1 MSGGELPGRRSGAAQ
16 RLWWLVARGL
26 VAGFCRT
33 FWRVTV
39 VGKDNVPAGP
49 FVLAPVHRSYVDTM
63 FCGCVT
69 RRRLRFM
76 SKDSLWKYGWSGRFV
91 ESLGGFPVHRGMPDR
106 EALRMCE
113 AALSAG
119 DPVVIYPEGERKAG
133 PSVQPLRPG
142 AVFVAARTKV
152 PILPVGIGGSEWAM
166 PKGARFLHPVKVVI
180 VVGEPID
187 PPSPGAGGR
196 VPRRQV
202 AEGTEALH
210 AELQRLFDQALA
222 RAGRRYDGGSAG
234 AAATL
239 TGGGLG

>member
-1 MSGGELPGRRSGAAQ
+1 MSDRQVTALRSGRGQ
-16 RLWWLVARGL
+16 LLWWVVARGI
-26 VAGFCRT
+26 VAGFCRL

-63 FCGCVT
+63 LCGCVT
-69 RRRLRFM
+69 RRRLRYM
-76 SKDSLWKYGWSGRFV
+76 AKDSLWKYRWSGRFV

-106 EALRMCE
+106 EALRLCE
-113 AALSAG
+113 AALAAG

-133 PSVQPLRPG
+133 HAVQPLRDG

-166 PKGARFLHPVKVVI
+166 PKGARFLHPVKVAI
-180 VVGEPID
+180 VVGQPME
-187 PPSPGAGGR
+187 PPSPAAGGR

-202 AEGTEALH
+202 AERTEALH

-222 RAGRRYDGGSAG
+222 VAGRRDEG
-234 AAATL
+234 
-239 TGGGLG
+239 